1 MSEKAFSERC
11 ARDLEE
17 LILREDPDT
26 IAAFIGE
33 PMMGSGGIVPP
44 PEGYWQA
51 IEAVLGTYDIL
62 LIADEVVCGF
72 GRRGSDFG
80 SLHYGMRP
88 DLMTLAKGLTSAYAP
103 LSAALV
109 GERVWR
115 VLEDGSEKFGPFAHG
130 YTYSGH
136 PIGTAAALANLDI
149 VEREDLAGNARR
161 VGRRILGRL
170 HEGLDT
176 HPLVGEVR
184 GEGLLFAVEVVA
196 SKHARQ
202 RFDPAL
208 KVGARLAGLC
218 LEKGLIARAMP
229 GGDILG
235 FAPPLVITES
245 EANELVGTTLQAID
259 ELADA
264 LTKDGSWKGAV

>member
-1 MSEKAFSERC
+1 MLDK
-11 ARDLEE
+11 
-17 LILREDPDT
+17 
-26 IAAFIGE
+26 
-33 PMMGSGGIVPP
+33 
-44 PEGYWQA
+44 
-51 IEAVLGTYDIL
+51 YDIL

-72 GRRGSDFG
+72 GRLGSDFG

-103 LSAALV
+103 LSAAVV

-115 VLEDGSEKFGPFAHG
+115 VLEEGSAKFGPFAHG

-149 VEREDLAGNARR
+149 VEREDLAGNAQRSAACSH
-161 VGRRILGRL
+161 RL
-170 HEGLDT
+170 HAELDA

-184 GEGLLFAVEVVA
+184 GEGLLFALEVVA
-196 SKHARQ
+196 DKRSPK
-202 RFDPAL
+202 RFDPNL
-208 KVGARLAGLC
+208 KVGARLSGLC

-235 FAPPLVITES
+235 FAPPLVMTDS
-245 EANELVGTTLQAID
+245 EADELVEITLQAID
-259 ELADA
+259 ELANA
-264 LTKDGSWKGAV
+264 LTRDGSWKGGT